1 MYQTTIEYIVCIQ
14 EIFEH
19 FPEIVKSVK
28 QVEKTDLEKFLLYLL
43 FCCTIFFYFLLLS
56 LVKCSENSPKFSF

>member
-28 QVEKTDLEKFLLYLL
+28 QVEKTDLE
-43 FCCTIFFYFLLLS
+43 
-56 LVKCSENSPKFSF
+56 